1 MGSRPVV
8 SAYQQG
14 TGTATP
20 AHDFHSARETNTDFF
35 KLEDHADTVNITS
48 AAVVPAHIEPCPGG
62 GLSQQGNGAWLSLI
76 NWSLAFR
83 TGTFS
88 NWGRN
93 VAIAATAAC
102 RRVGGS
108 VNLGNHLRDNN
119 ATTVMVIIDMSIN
132 VATHQELYNKQK
144 EVIRKAKQHNC
155 NIFNVYCQGNPT
167 KNELLDLSVGYAGW
181 ANFVKPG
188 AGGIGDLECKE
199 VTNANIN
206 MNHGHTVQAGE
217 RFNVAIGRIGYTS
230 AVVMGQAQNQCVA
243 ASIFG
248 NWHQYQNEAGRTD
261 FRYEDGILDIASITT
276 VITSSTI
283 LDPNPLST
291 AYLGLRE

>member
-35 KLEDHADTVNITS
+35 KLEDHADTVNITP
-48 AAVVPAHIEPCPGG
+48 AAVVPPVYQPCPVA
-62 GLSQQGNGAWLSLI
+62 GLAQQGNGAWLSLI

-93 VAIAATAAC
+93 VTIAATAEC
-102 RRVGGS
+102 RRVDGS

-119 ATTVMVIIDMSIN
+119 TTTVIVIIDMSID
-132 VATHQELYNKQK
+132 VATHRQLYNNQK
-144 EVIRKAKQHNC
+144 EVIRKAKQRNC
-155 NIFNVYCQGNPT
+155 NIFNVYCQDNLT
-167 KNELLDLSVGYAGW
+167 KDELLDLSVGYAGW

-188 AGGIGDLECKE
+188 AGGTGHPECKQD
-199 VTNANIN
+199 TDANVD
-206 MNHGHTVQAGE
+206 MNHHHTVQAEEG
-217 RFNVAIGRIGYTS
+217 FNTAINRIGYTY
-230 AVVMGQAQNQCVA
+230 AVVMGQVQNQCVA

-248 NWHQYQNEAGRTD
+248 NWRQYQNPEGRTD
-261 FRYEDGILDIASITT
+261 FTYDPGILDIASITT
-276 VITSSTI
+276 VITSSTV

-291 AYLGLRE
+291 AYLGLRG